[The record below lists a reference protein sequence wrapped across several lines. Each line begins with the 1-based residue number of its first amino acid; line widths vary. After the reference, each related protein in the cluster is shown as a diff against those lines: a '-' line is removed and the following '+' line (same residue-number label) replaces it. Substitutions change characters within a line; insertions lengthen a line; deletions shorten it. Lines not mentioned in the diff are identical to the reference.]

1 MSNPKNKFSQ
11 IYDKYIEK
19 VYRFVFLKVN
29 SQEIAEDLTS
39 EAFLRTWEV
48 FRKDE
53 EKIRNVSAFLYKT
66 ARNLVIDHYR
76 QKGRVTIFTTEDVPI
91 IDENQDLKA
100 DAEISS
106 DMDLI
111 RKHLAGL
118 KDDYQNV
125 IILRY
130 LDDLPISEIAR
141 IMDRTNGATRT
152 LLHRAMNALR
162 EKIEEV

>member
-1 MSNPKNKFSQ
+1 MSNSKNKFSQ

-48 FRKDE
+48 FKKDE
-53 EKIRNVSAFLYKT
+53 DKIRNISAFLYKT

-76 QKGRVTIFTTEDVPI
+76 QKGRVTILTTEDVPI
-91 IDENQDLKA
+91 IDESQDLKT

-111 RKHLAGL
+111 RKHLIGL

-130 LDDLPISEIAR
+130 LDDLPISEIAK

-152 LLHRAMNALR
+152 LLHRAMSALR
-162 EKIEEV
+162 EKIDEV